1 MKINLYIYKMKIV
14 NCFLAIENIHSMP
27 IYKMSKKREGLW
39 SSYRRY
45 NKAENDFKNIP
56 IQIGI

>member
-1 MKINLYIYKMKIV
+1 MKIV